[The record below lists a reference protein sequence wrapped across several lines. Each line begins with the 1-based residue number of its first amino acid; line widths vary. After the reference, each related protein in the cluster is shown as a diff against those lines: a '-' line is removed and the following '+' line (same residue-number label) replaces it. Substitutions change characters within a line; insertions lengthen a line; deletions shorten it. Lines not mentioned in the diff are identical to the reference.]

1 MPQDTPKTIID
12 FSAVIREHIP
22 GFEIR
27 YKDESWSSKVLGI
40 LVWVFNREYMTRY
53 TTTRYPRVY
62 FPSREFVNSDHRRAW
77 KILAHEFVH
86 LWDTKQQGIW
96 HNIAYGLPQLLCIP
110 FLIWFIASWFVPVN
124 WLKWSMVGLSAGGFI
139 AFACP
144 LPAYFRMRS
153 EIRGYTMNLC
163 VNQWRYCDDGMPS
176 NATLKWI
183 TQAFTGSGYYFM
195 WRDKDD
201 VIRRLQALY
210 TEIIE
215 LEKMDLPYRVT
226 KEFLD
231 THNL

>member
-1 MPQDTPKTIID
+1 MAQEEPKVVQE
-12 FSAVIREHIP
+12 FSARIRDYIP

-40 LVWVFNREYMTRY
+40 LVWVFNREYMTHY

-62 FPSREFVNSDHRRAW
+62 FPTRAFVNEDRRRAF

-86 LWDTKQQGIW
+86 LWDTKKQGLW

-110 FLIWFIASWFVPVN
+110 FLIWFIGSWFVPVD
-124 WLKWSMVGLSAGGFI
+124 WLKWSMVGISAGAFI

-144 LPAYFRMRS
+144 LPAYFRMKS

-163 VNQWRYCDDGMPS
+163 VNRWRHGGVPS
-176 NATLKWI
+176 TQTLDWI
-183 TQAFTGSGYYFM
+183 ARAFTGPGYYYM

-201 VIRRLQALY
+201 VITRLHRLY
-210 TEIIE
+210 NKIIE
-215 LEKMDLPYRVT
+215 HDKMDTPYRVT

-231 THNL
+231 THSL